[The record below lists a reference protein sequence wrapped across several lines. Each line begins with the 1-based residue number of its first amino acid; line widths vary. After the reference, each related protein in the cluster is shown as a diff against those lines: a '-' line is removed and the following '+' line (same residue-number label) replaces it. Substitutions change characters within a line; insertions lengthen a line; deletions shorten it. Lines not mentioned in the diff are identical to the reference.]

1 MTLGTLMKQLKKIAI
16 SVVLAVLV
24 MACSKSNDVIPPDPE
39 PEIPVNPV
47 TPAYSNLSLV
57 TDKAAYTPGSI
68 VAFTIDN
75 SGLPENVKV
84 RYKYLNE
91 VIDEGTVSGS
101 GWTWQTPATDFRGYT
116 VEVYNEN
123 GSSETIYA
131 TVGVDVS
138 SDWTKFPRY
147 GFLSKFPQLTD
158 EDMDDV
164 IDNLNKYHINGL
176 QFYDWM
182 NKHHMPLPVV
192 DGTPA
197 SSWKDIINRDIYFS
211 TVEKY
216 IAKAHSRNMK
226 AMFYN
231 LVYGAWNDAEADGVQ
246 KEWYVYTDNTHTNRD
261 FHGLS
266 SPFLSNIYMLDPSN
280 SGWQQYIA
288 AENRKVY
295 QFLDF
300 DGYHMDQLGDR
311 GTRYK
316 YDGSVLN
323 LSQTYEPFIDAMK
336 ADAPSKDIAMNAVNQ
351 YGQQGI
357 AQAAS
362 DFLYTEVWSPNDNYS
377 DLATIIQ
384 YNNSYSSNTKN
395 TVLAAYMNYN
405 LADNQGY
412 FNTPG
417 VLMTDAVIFANG
429 GAHLELGEHMLGK
442 EYFPN
447 SNLAMKTDLKKALVD
462 YYDFLVAY
470 ENLLRDGGSFNLV
483 QVSSL
488 DGKLPV
494 SQWPASQ
501 GTVAYICKKVDNNQ
515 VVHLINFKNS
525 KTSEWRD
532 NQGTQ
537 AVPALVKDAKLSIT
551 TSQTVDKVWVASP
564 DVIGGA
570 SRQLEFTQNDN
581 KISFTLPELK
591 YWTMLVLEYE

>member
-1 MTLGTLMKQLKKIAI
+1 MKELKRILIIIAL
-16 SVVLAVLV
+16 SVLV
-24 MACSKSNDVIPPDPE
+24 VACSKSNDEITPDPE

-47 TPAYSNLSLV
+47 TPSYSNVSLV
-57 TDKAAYTPGSI
+57 TDKAAYTPGNT
-68 VAFTIDN
+68 VTFTIDN
-75 SGLPENVKV
+75 SGLPANVKV

-91 VIDEGTVSGS
+91 VIDKGTVSGS
-101 GWTWQTPATDFRGYT
+101 DWTWQTPATDFRGYT
-116 VEVYNEN
+116 VEVYAEN
-123 GSSETIYA
+123 GSLETIYA

-158 EDMDDV
+158 ADMDAV

-231 LVYGAWNDAEADGVQ
+231 LVYGAWNEAEADGIQ

-266 SPFLSNIYMLDPSN
+266 SPFLSNIYLLDPSN

-288 AENRKVY
+288 AETRKVY

-316 YDGSVLN
+316 YDGSGLN
-323 LSQTYEPFIDAMK
+323 LAQTYEPFIEAIK
-336 ADAPSKDIAMNAVNQ
+336 ADKPSRKIAMNAVNQ

-357 AQAAS
+357 AQSSA
-362 DFLYTEVWSPNDNYS
+362 DFLYTEVWSPNDTYN
-377 DLATIIQ
+377 DLSFIIQ
-384 YNNSYSSNTKN
+384 QNNTYSNNTKN
-395 TVLAAYMNYN
+395 TVLAAYMNYD
-405 LADNQGY
+405 LANNQGY
-412 FNTPG
+412 FNTPA
-417 VLMTDAVIFANG
+417 VLMTDAVIFAFG

-447 SNLAMKTDLKKALVD
+447 SNLQMKTDLKAALPD

-470 ENLLRDGGSFNLV
+470 QNLLRDGGSFNV
-483 QVSSL
+483 ATVTSI
-488 DGKLPV
+488 DGKM
-494 SQWPASQ
+494 QIANWPASQ
-501 GTVAYICKKVDNNQ
+501 GAVGTVCKKVGTSQ
-515 VVHLINFKNS
+515 VIHLINFTNS
-525 KTSEWRD
+525 KSQQWRD
-532 NQGTQ
+532 NNGTQ
-537 AVPALVKDAKLSIT
+537 AIPALIKDTPVSIIT
-551 TSQTVDKVWVASP
+551 NQTVKEVWVASP
-564 DVIGGA
+564 DIIGGA
-570 SRQLEFTQNDN
+570 SRSLGFSQSGNQLV
-581 KISFTLPELK
+581 FTLPELK
-591 YWTMLVLEYE
+591 YWTMVVLEYE

>member
-1 MTLGTLMKQLKKIAI
+1 MRQFKQFFLGLIIVAALFG
-16 SVVLAVLV
+16 
-24 MACSKSNDVIPPDPE
+24 CGKSDDDITPTPE
-39 PEIPVNPV
+39 PEIPVNPA
-47 TPAYSNLSLV
+47 TPTYSNVTIS
-57 TDKAAYTPGSI
+57 TDKAAYSPGEE

-75 SGLPENVKV
+75 LSLPASAKV

-91 VIDEGTVSGS
+91 VVSEASVSGS
-101 GWTWQTPATDFRGYT
+101 TWTWQTPSGDYKGYIA
-116 VEVYNEN
+116 EVYAEAN
-123 GSSETIYA
+123 GTETIYA
-131 TVGVDVS
+131 TNGVDVS
-138 SDWTKFPRY
+138 SDWAKFPRY
-147 GFLSKFPQLTD
+147 GFLSEFPQLTD
-158 EDMDDV
+158 QEVDDV
-164 IDNLNKYHINGL
+164 VNNLNRYHINGL
-176 QFYDWM
+176 QFYDWQ
-182 NKHHMPLPVV
+182 NKHHMPLPVEN
-192 DGTPA
+192 GNPA
-197 SSWKDIINRDIYFS
+197 SSWKDIINRDIFYD

-216 IAKAHSRNMK
+216 IASAHSYNMK

-231 LVYGAWNDAEADGVQ
+231 LIYGAWKNAEADGVSPD
-246 KEWYVYTDNTHTNRD
+246 WYVYTDYTHTNRD
-261 FHGLS
+261 FHPLPS
-266 SPFLSNIYMLDPSN
+266 PPFLSNLYLLDPSN
-280 SGWQQYIA
+280 TAWQEYIA
-288 AENRKVY
+288 NENQKVY
-295 QFLDF
+295 QNLDF

-316 YDGSVLN
+316 YDGSNLN
-323 LSQTYEPFIDAMK
+323 LSQTYEPFINAMK
-336 ADAPSKDIAMNAVNQ
+336 ADAPDKNLVMNAVNQ

-357 AQAAS
+357 AQAAT

-384 YNNSYSSNTKN
+384 YNNSYSNNTKN
-395 TVLAAYMNYN
+395 TVLAAYMNYD

-429 GAHLELGEHMLGK
+429 GSHLELGEHMLGK

-447 SNLAMKTDLKKALVD
+447 SNLAMKTDLKEALVD

-501 GTVAYICKKVDNNQ
+501 GSVAYICKKVDNSQ

-532 NQGTQ
+532 NQGIQ
-537 AVPALVKDAKLSIT
+537 VVPALVKDAKLSIT
-551 TSQTVDKVWVASP
+551 TSQTVDKVWLASP
-564 DVIGGA
+564 DIIGGA
-570 SRQLEFTQNDN
+570 SRQLEFTQSDN
-581 KISFTLPELK
+581 KVNFTLPELK
-591 YWTMLVLEYE
+591 YWTMVVLEYE